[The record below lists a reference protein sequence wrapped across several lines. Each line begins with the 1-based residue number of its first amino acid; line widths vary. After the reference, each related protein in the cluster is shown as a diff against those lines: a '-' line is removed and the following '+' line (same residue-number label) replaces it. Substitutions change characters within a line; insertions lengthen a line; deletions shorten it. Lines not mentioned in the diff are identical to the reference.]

1 MKHPKRPAKRNAQPN
16 VKPITGERHDGHCTP
31 HVGSTDASWFERPEN
46 VRKMIVALVIVCV
59 GLVLAE
65 FFYTNH
71 HPHFGI
77 ESSFAFQAWFGF
89 VTFVVIVFLGRLL
102 RMIVSRPEDY
112 YDRDR

>member
-1 MKHPKRPAKRNAQPN
+1 MKTPKRTGKRNAPTPQN
-16 VKPITGERHDGHCTP
+16 AIAGEYHDADTHRHVTP
-31 HVGSTDASWFERPEN
+31 ADASWFERPEN
-46 VRKMIVALVIVCV
+46 VKKIIVALVIVCV
-59 GLVLAE
+59 ALVAAE

-89 VTFVVIVFLGRLL
+89 VTFVVIVFLGRML
-102 RMIVSRPEDY
+102 RLIVSRPEDY

>member
-1 MKHPKRPAKRNAQPN
+1 MKNSRRPAKRSAPTPNASPSGNQHPTEAATHS
-16 VKPITGERHDGHCTP
+16 VPA
-31 HVGSTDASWFERPEN
+31 DASWFERPEN
-46 VRKMIVALVIVCV
+46 VRKMIIALGVICA
-59 GLVLAE
+59 GLVAAE

-89 VTFVVIVFLGRLL
+89 VTFVVIVFMGRLL
-102 RMIVSRPEDY
+102 RLVVSRPEDY